1 MIYPEA
7 LLFIALCTAL
17 AVGRSSFRTAAV
29 IVANYGF
36 SVVFHDDLRLVA
48 ISDLVAAS
56 FLVGKPRDHVVAGLF
71 SVMALVFLAGDLLHW
86 PMNATYGIVE
96 FLGYVQAGVI
106 GGVDNGI
113 HRASRYLRGR
123 LHSSRRSAPVAS
135 RPAMVLKKEWR
146 R

>member
-1 MIYPEA
+1 MSLPEA
-7 LLFIALCTAL
+7 LLFFTLCSAALIGGASRRIMAVMTANF
-17 AVGRSSFRTAAV
+17 AFG
-29 IVANYGF
+29 
-36 SVVFHDDLRLVA
+36 VVFHNELRLVA

-56 FLVGKPRDHVVAGLF
+56 FLIGTARERVVAGIFAIMAPVYLAGELFHWSTNATF
-71 SVMALVFLAGDLLHW
+71 SV
-86 PMNATYGIVE
+86 VE

-113 HRASRYLRGR
+113 HRASRYIRGR